1 MTKTTVDNLDKA
13 VMAELDQ
20 FAGMLPGEIEAAQK
34 TTAKAVVK
42 KLKNDSPK
50 RGKNKYAKGWKSKTE
65 RTRTGSKTT
74 IYQGAQPGLPHLLE
88 YGHPK
93 VNGGRT
99 REIVHIKP
107 AETEAIR
114 LYEQELTKS
123 I

>member
-1 MTKTTVDNLDKA
+1 MKTTVNNLDKA

-34 TTAKAVVK
+34 KVAKTTVK

-50 RGKNKYAKGWKSKTE
+50 RGKQKYAKGWKSKTTK
-65 RTRTGSKTT
+65 TRTGATTT
-74 IYQGAQPGLPHLLE
+74 IYQGAQPGLAHLLE

-93 VNGGRT
+93 VNGGRV
-99 REIVHIKP
+99 RGIPHIQP
-107 AETEAIR
+107 AEQEAIR
-114 LYEQELTKS
+114 LYEQELEKS